1 MAGAPPGNPNPYE
14 PSKDKEESTACRKNL
29 EKIKAAIDAYRK
41 DHGDVPNWLSD
52 LVPQYLS
59 DTNLLVCPVTKR
71 TGHLSAFGMLDPKVY
86 SSYLCEFTPTP
97 IPEVVK
103 GAWPG
108 PAMTMRD
115 WKRQQM
121 ELAGDQVP
129 LIRCLLHDPALNLG
143 IGGTIYESQVYWELN
158 FTNQAGLKALS
169 PH

>member
-1 MAGAPPGNPNPYE
+1 M
-14 PSKDKEESTACRKNL
+14 TR
-29 EKIKAAIDAYRK
+29 
-41 DHGDVPNWLSD
+41 
-52 LVPQYLS
+52 
-59 DTNLLVCPVTKR
+59 R
-71 TGHLSAFGMLDPKVY
+71 TGHQSAFGMLDPKVY

-129 LIRCLLHDPALNLG
+129 LIRCLVHDGALNLG
-143 IGGTIYESQVYWELN
+143 IDGTIYDSQVDWKLN
-158 FTNQAGLKALS
+158 FTNRAGVKRHRGHASRDCGL
-169 PH
+169 PV